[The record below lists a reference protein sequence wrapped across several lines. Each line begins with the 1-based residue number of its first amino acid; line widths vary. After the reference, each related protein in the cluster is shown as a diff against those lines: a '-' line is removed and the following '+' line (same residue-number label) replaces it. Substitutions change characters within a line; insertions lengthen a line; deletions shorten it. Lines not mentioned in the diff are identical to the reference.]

1 MKTIV
6 IAGDSWGAGEWINLE
21 ITHSGLAQYFVD
33 DGFNV
38 VNLSQPGNGPFC
50 LLQPLSSFL
59 EVNKKILNIQHVFL
73 LQSDI
78 GRDFKKFG
86 HSQAYRPIDWNKTKD
101 LKENIKKIYRD
112 FYSNLNHIG
121 QNWGVTIHLIGGLT
135 DLVMDFAHEFDYV
148 NFLVPSW
155 VQLIEPTASPV
166 FLFSQT
172 DIPDYYRDKQQL
184 LSYGQSAV
192 ERFDIFCNSQFFP
205 DNGHPGRD
213 AHKLLHQHL
222 HTLGLFN

>member
-6 IAGDSWGAGEWINLE
+6 IAGCSWGAGEWSNSQ
-21 ITHSGLAQYFVD
+21 ITHSGLAQYFID

-59 EVNKKILNIQHVFL
+59 EVNKKLLDIQHIFF

-78 GRDFKKFG
+78 GRDFRKFG
-86 HSQAYRPIDWNKTKD
+86 HAQAYRPVDWDKTKD
-101 LKENIKKIYRD
+101 LKQNIKKIHGNL
-112 FYSNLNHIG
+112 YSNLNHIG
-121 QNWGVTIHLIGGLT
+121 QNWGVTIHLIGSLT
-135 DLVMDFAHEFDYV
+135 DLVMDFEHEFKYV

-155 VQLIEPTASPV
+155 VQLIQPTASPV
-166 FLFSQT
+166 FLLRQSE
-172 DIPDYYRDKQQL
+172 IPNLNQDKQQL
-184 LSYGQSAV
+184 LSYTQSAV
-192 ERFDIFCNSQFFP
+192 ERFNIFHNSQFFP
-205 DNGHPGRD
+205 DNGHPDRY